1 MPVTRT
7 IVGVTTIDAPA
18 GDRTDLAAAYACA
31 GDTPDHRDGRDSH
44 GGAATVSKALAIL
57 EIVADREGASA
68 REIAAA
74 LDIPLSTA
82 YRLAQHLV
90 NSDYLVHLKDDRRYE
105 LGFKLHQLGLSLHR
119 QMGVAP
125 AVRAQVRALHRQAD
139 AAAYF
144 AQYRG
149 SEVVVA
155 CVADSPTRQ
164 RVTPLDFGFHEAT
177 HATAFGKIMLAGM
190 MPEQRDQFLLGHPL
204 TPLTRHTMTDRV
216 ELEAHLATVGRAGL
230 AWEHEEFMPDL
241 VCVAAGVRGPD
252 GVIVGSIAVSG
263 SVSQMRRRAA
273 SCESSVRH
281 SAAELSRYF
290 RSGPARST
298 LD

>member
-1 MPVTRT
+1 M
-7 IVGVTTIDAPA
+7 
-18 GDRTDLAAAYACA
+18 AY
-31 GDTPDHRDGRDSH
+31 
-44 GGAATVSKALAIL
+44 
-57 EIVADREGASA
+57 
-68 REIAAA
+68 
-74 LDIPLSTA
+74 
-82 YRLAQHLV
+82 
-90 NSDYLVHLKDDRRYE
+90 
-105 LGFKLHQLGLSLHR
+105 
-119 QMGVAP
+119 
-125 AVRAQVRALHRQAD
+125 
-139 AAAYF
+139 
-144 AQYRG
+144 
-149 SEVVVA
+149 
-155 CVADSPTRQ
+155 VADSPTRP

-216 ELEAHLATVGRAGL
+216 ELESTSGHGRSGRPRLGARGIHAGSGL
-230 AWEHEEFMPDL
+230 
-241 VCVAAGVRGPD
+241 CRGGRPRR
-252 GVIVGSIAVSG
+252 GRGRRRFHRVSG